1 MKLLKSALLLVCM
14 SLSAVVGTA
23 QTRFLA
29 PSVDPEGDSL
39 AIVRV
44 RAKMDSIRRTCHRPT
59 VAVVLGGGGA
69 RGMAH
74 LGVLRYLEEMG
85 IPVDMVG
92 GTSMGGLV
100 SGLYSLGFGAHY
112 LDSLV
117 RAIDWTVMMSDKIP
131 DSFQTYKVRRNKERF
146 AMTIPFHYDDEDI
159 RTRIDRQ
166 TRYNKNYEQSDTRTG
181 DMSQEMM
188 AKVGMGLPDGFLFG
202 YNVRNTLSSVTV
214 GYQDSVAF
222 DKLPVPFFCVATDML
237 SMNEKNWT
245 AGSLVDAMRSTMAI
259 PGYFR
264 PVRIE
269 GMVLVDGGTRNNFP
283 VDLAKAMGA
292 DIVIGSE
299 MPTPRTLADLGGLA
313 NLILQNITLMS
324 VDICEA
330 NRKNTDILLQHEL
343 KGYTM
348 LSFDS
353 ASVDDIIAQ
362 GYAKA
367 VENKEAF
374 ERIAKRVG
382 AKPGEPAPA
391 PEQEH
396 RQAIDL
402 SKHKVRIGEIR
413 YEGVTEKES
422 DYIISP
428 ALLPRDGLYG
438 RKEIEQVLSALY
450 GTKAFE
456 SVTYRVSGAEEP
468 YTLIFDCQ
476 KGQTNE
482 AGVGLHVDLDEA
494 IYLGAHL
501 GIGTRR
507 LSGLRFVS
515 ELKFGQVSQVD
526 LDLSFKPLAPLP
538 VLGIALKNSYR
549 NFTYR
554 MDDDVANTRVFS
566 KARYNG
572 VNSRLE
578 LYAED
583 ARMVYGNVRFGAAY
597 EMEPYENYLDN
608 EMHWEGWDFRSR
620 WLSTFASLR
629 YDTFNESYF
638 PTHGFRFKLDTR
650 YVFDGYSI
658 YLEDDGME
666 AGEHYE
672 GDVPPYSVGMA
683 QLSAAWPLGRVVV
696 LQPSVYFGWQTEQ
709 PGHMNFIHTLAAGG
723 TLAKRYIDNQLP
735 FFGFSQGFFVCDNF
749 AATAQLDVRFRL
761 NHKNFLTV
769 RGGVYQDKSRIAD
782 LFKTRPTAFAVGAE
796 IGQKT
801 IVGPMKLGA
810 QWCDKTGF
818 SVALSVGF
826 DF

>member
-1 MKLLKSALLLVCM
+1 MTLKGALLLICACLPTV
-14 SLSAVVGTA
+14 LAA
-23 QTRFLA
+23 QHRIIA
-29 PSVDPEGDSL
+29 PSVNPMEDSL
-39 AIVRV
+39 AVARV
-44 RAKMDSIRRTCHRPT
+44 RAKMDSIRQYRPT

-85 IPVDMVG
+85 IPVDLVG

-100 SGLYSLGFGAHY
+100 SGLYSLGFGAEY

-146 AMTIPFHYDDEDI
+146 ALTVPFHYDDEDM
-159 RTRIDRQ
+159 RNRIMRQ
-166 TRYNKNYEQSDTRTG
+166 TRFNKNYEQSDTRSG

-188 AKVGMGLPDGFLFG
+188 AKIGMGLPDGFLFG

-222 DKLPVPFFCVATDML
+222 DQLPVPFFCVATDML

-283 VDLAKAMGA
+283 VDIAKAMGA
-292 DIVIGSE
+292 DIIIGSE

-313 NLILQNITLMS
+313 NLIMQNITLMS

-353 ASVDDIIAQ
+353 KSVDDIIAQ

-374 ERIAKRVG
+374 EKIAKRVG
-382 AKPGEPAPA
+382 AAAGAPGAPA
-391 PEQEH
+391 QER

-402 SKHKVRIGEIR
+402 AKRKVRVGEIR

-422 DYIISP
+422 QYIISP
-428 ALLPRDGLYG
+428 ALLPRDGMYG
-438 RKEIEQVLSALY
+438 REEIEGLLSALY

-476 KGQTNE
+476 KGQTSE

-515 ELKFGQVSQVD
+515 ELKIGQVSQLD
-526 LDLSFKPLAPLP
+526 LDLSYKPLAQLP
-538 VLGIALKNSYR
+538 VVGVTWKNSYR
-549 NFTYR
+549 NFSYR
-554 MDDDVANTRVFS
+554 IDDDAQARTFS

-572 VNSRLE
+572 VNSRVE
-578 LYAED
+578 VYAED
-583 ARMVYGNVRFGAAY
+583 AHMVYGNVRFGAAY
-597 EMEPYENYLDN
+597 EMEPYENYLDDQL
-608 EMHWEGWDFRSR
+608 HWEGWELKSR
-620 WLSTFASLR
+620 WFSTFASLR

-638 PTHGFRFKLDTR
+638 PTRGYRLKLDTR

-658 YLEDDGME
+658 YLEDKGME

-672 GDVPPYSVGMA
+672 GEVPPYSVGTA
-683 QLSAAWPLGRVVV
+683 HASVALPLGRVVV

-723 TLAKRYIDNQLP
+723 TLASRYIDNQIP
-735 FFGFSQGFFVCDNF
+735 FFGFSQGFFVCDSF
-749 AATAQLDVRFRL
+749 AATAQMDVRFRL

-769 RGGVYQDKSRIAD
+769 RGGVFQDKGELAD
-782 LFKTRPTAFAVGAE
+782 LVKTPLSAYAFGAE
-796 IGQKT
+796 FGQKT
-801 IVGPMKLGA
+801 IVGPMKFGA
-810 QWCDKTGF
+810 QWCNKTGF

>member
-1 MKLLKSALLLVCM
+1 MKRVLLLVCACLFSILGM
-14 SLSAVVGTA
+14 A
-23 QTRFLA
+23 QYRFIA
-29 PSVDPEGDSL
+29 PSVNPEEDSL

-44 RAKMDSIRRTCHRPT
+44 RATMDSIRQYRPT

-85 IPVDMVG
+85 IPVDLVG

-100 SGLYSLGFGAHY
+100 SGLYSLGFGAEY

-146 AMTIPFHYDDEDI
+146 ALTIPFHYDNEDM
-159 RTRIDRQ
+159 RDRIARQ
-166 TRYNKNYEQSDTRTG
+166 TRFNENYEQSDTRSG

-188 AKVGMGLPDGFLFG
+188 AKIGMGLPDGFLFG

-222 DKLPVPFFCVATDML
+222 DQLPVPFFCVATDML

-283 VDLAKAMGA
+283 VDIAKAMGA

-313 NLILQNITLMS
+313 NLIMQNITLMS

-353 ASVDDIIAQ
+353 KSVDDIIAQ

-374 ERIAKRVG
+374 EKIAKRVG
-382 AKPGEPAPA
+382 AAAGAPGAPA
-391 PEQEH
+391 QER

-402 SKHKVRIGEIR
+402 AKRKVRVGEIR
-413 YEGVTEKES
+413 YEGVSEKES
-422 DYIISP
+422 QYIISP
-428 ALLPRDGLYG
+428 ALLPRDGMYG
-438 RKEIEQVLSALY
+438 REEIEDVLAALY

-456 SVTYRVSGAEEP
+456 SVTYRISGEQEP

-482 AGVGLHVDLDEA
+482 AGLGVHLDLDEA
-494 IYLGAHL
+494 LYLGAHL

-507 LSGLRFVS
+507 LSGTRFTT
-515 ELKFGQVSQVD
+515 ELKVGQVTQLD
-526 LDLSFKPLAPLP
+526 LDLSYKPLAQLP
-538 VLGIALKNSYR
+538 VVGLAWKNSYR
-549 NFTYR
+549 NFSYR
-554 MDDDVANTRVFS
+554 IDDTDEPGTFS

-578 LYAED
+578 VYAED
-583 ARMVYGNVRFGAAY
+583 SRLIYGNVRFGAAY
-597 EMEPYENYLDN
+597 EMEPYEYYLDDQ
-608 EMHWEGWDFRSR
+608 MHWQGWDFRSR
-620 WLSTFASLR
+620 WFSTFASLR
-629 YDTFNESYF
+629 YDTLNEHYF
-638 PTHGFRFKLDTR
+638 PTHGVRFKLDTR

-658 YLEDDGME
+658 YLEDEGME
-666 AGEHYE
+666 AGESYE
-672 GDVPPYSVGMA
+672 GEVPPYSVGMA
-683 QLSAAWPLGRVVV
+683 HVTAALPLGRVVV
-696 LQPSVYFGWQTEQ
+696 LQPSVYAGWQTEQ

-723 TLAKRYIDNQLP
+723 TLSGRYIDNQLP
-735 FFGFSQGFFVCDNF
+735 FFGFSTGFYACGNY

-761 NHKNFLTV
+761 NHKNFLTL
-769 RGGVYQDKSRIAD
+769 RGGVFQDKDVLAD
-782 LFKTRPTAFAVGAE
+782 LVRTRPTAYAFGAE
-796 IGQKT
+796 IGQKS

-810 QWCDKTGF
+810 QWCNMTGF
-818 SVALSVGF
+818 SVALSIGF

>member
-1 MKLLKSALLLVCM
+1 MTLKSTLLIICACLPTV
-14 SLSAVVGTA
+14 LAA
-23 QTRFLA
+23 QNRIIA
-29 PSVDPEGDSL
+29 PSVDPTKDSL
-39 AIVRV
+39 AVARV
-44 RAKMDSIRRTCHRPT
+44 RAKMDSIRQYRPT

-74 LGVLRYLEEMG
+74 LGVLRYIEEQG
-85 IPVDMVG
+85 IPVDLVG

-100 SGLYSLGFGAHY
+100 SGLYSLGYGAQY

-146 AMTIPFHYDDEDI
+146 ALTVPFHYDDEDMQS
-159 RTRIDRQ
+159 RIDRQ
-166 TRYNKNYEQSDTRTG
+166 TRFNRNYEQSDTRTG

-214 GYQDSVAF
+214 GYQDSLAF
-222 DKLPVPFFCVATDML
+222 DELPVPFYCVATDML

-245 AGSLVDAMRSTMAI
+245 GGSLVDAMRSTMAI

-264 PVRIE
+264 PVRLE

-283 VDLAKAMGA
+283 VDIARAMGA

-313 NLILQNITLMS
+313 NLIMQNITLMS
-324 VDICEA
+324 ADICET
-330 NRKNTDILLQHEL
+330 NRRNTDILLQHEL

-353 ASVDDIIAQ
+353 KSVDDIIAQ

-374 ERIAKRVG
+374 EEIAKRVG
-382 AKPGEPAPA
+382 AVPDAPA
-391 PEQEH
+391 PEH

-402 SKHKVRIGEIR
+402 TKNKVRVGEIR

-422 DYIISP
+422 DYVVSP
-428 ALLPRDGLYG
+428 AMLPRDGLYG
-438 RKEIEQVLSALY
+438 REEIERVLSALY

-456 SVTYRVSGAEEP
+456 SVTYRVSGEQEP

-515 ELKFGQVSQVD
+515 ELKIGQVSQVD
-526 LDLSFKPLAPLP
+526 LDLSYKPLAQLP
-538 VLGIALKNSYR
+538 VIGVAWKNSYR
-549 NFTYR
+549 NFSYWI
-554 MDDDVANTRVFS
+554 DDVSQDRSFS

-583 ARMVYGNVRFGAAY
+583 ARLVYGNVRFGAAY
-597 EMEPYENYLDN
+597 EMEPYESYLDDK
-608 EMHWEGWDFRSR
+608 MHWQGWDFRSR
-620 WLSTFASLR
+620 WFSTFASLR

-638 PTHGFRFKLDTR
+638 PTRGFRFKLDTR

-658 YLEDDGME
+658 YLEDEGME
-666 AGEHYE
+666 PGESYE

-683 QLSAAWPLGRVVV
+683 HVSAALPLGRVVV
-696 LQPSVYFGWQTEQ
+696 LQPSVYFGWQTEH
-709 PGHMNFIHTLAAGG
+709 PGRMNFIHTLGAGG
-723 TLAKRYIDNQLP
+723 ILASRYIDNQLP
-735 FFGFSQGFFVCDNF
+735 FFGFSQVFYVCDSF
-749 AATAQLDVRFRL
+749 AATAQMDIRFRL

-769 RGGVYQDKSRIAD
+769 RGGVLQDKGKMAD
-782 LFKTRPTAFAVGAE
+782 LVKTPLSAYAFGAE

-801 IVGPMKLGA
+801 IIGPMKFGA
-810 QWCDKTGF
+810 QWCNRTGF

>member
-1 MKLLKSALLLVCM
+1 MRKALLLACAC
-14 SLSAVVGTA
+14 LSSVIGMA

-29 PSVDPEGDSL
+29 PSVNPEEDSL

-44 RAKMDSIRRTCHRPT
+44 RAKMDSIRQYRPT

-74 LGVLRYLEEMG
+74 LGVLRYIEEMG
-85 IPVDMVG
+85 IPVDLVG

-100 SGLYSLGFGAHY
+100 SGLYSLGFGAEY

-146 AMTIPFHYDDEDI
+146 ALTIPFHYDNQDI
-159 RTRIDRQ
+159 KSRIERQ
-166 TRYNKNYEQSDTRTG
+166 TRFNKNYEQSDTRTG

-214 GYQDSVAF
+214 GYQDSLDF

-237 SMNEKNWT
+237 SLNEKNWT
-245 AGSLVDAMRSTMAI
+245 TGSLVDAMRSTMAI

-283 VDLAKAMGA
+283 VDVAKAMGA

-299 MPTPRTLADLGGLA
+299 MPVPRTLADLGGLA
-313 NLILQNITLMS
+313 NLIMQNITLMS

-353 ASVDDIIAQ
+353 QSVDDIIAQ
-362 GYAKA
+362 GYARA
-367 VENKEAF
+367 AENKEAF
-374 ERIAKRVG
+374 EAIAKRVG
-382 AKPGEPAPA
+382 AVPGAKDSKASKA
-391 PEQEH
+391 PER

-402 SKHKVRIGEIR
+402 AKQKVKIGEIR
-413 YEGVTEKES
+413 YVGVTEKES
-422 DYIISP
+422 NYIVSP
-428 ALLPRDGLYG
+428 ALLPRDGMYG
-438 RKEIEQVLSALY
+438 REEIEGVLSAIY

-456 SVTYRVSGAEEP
+456 SVTYRISGEEEP

-482 AGVGLHVDLDEA
+482 AGLGIHLDLDEA
-494 IYLGAHL
+494 LYLGAHL

-507 LSGLRFVS
+507 LSGLRFAS
-515 ELKFGQVSQVD
+515 EIKVGQVTQLD
-526 LDLSFKPLAPLP
+526 LDLSYKPLAQLP
-538 VLGIALKNSYR
+538 VVGVAFKNSYR
-549 NFTYR
+549 NFSYKMADEFQAR
-554 MDDDVANTRVFS
+554 AFS

-572 VNSRLE
+572 VNSRAE
-578 LYAED
+578 IYAED
-583 ARMVYGNVRFGAAY
+583 ARLVYGNVRFGAAY
-597 EMEPYENYLDN
+597 EMEPYENYLDDQ
-608 EMHWEGWDFRSR
+608 MHWEGWDFRSR
-620 WLSTFASLR
+620 WFSTFASLR

-638 PTHGFRFKLDTR
+638 PTRGFRFKLDTR

-658 YLEDDGME
+658 YLEDDDME
-666 AGEHYE
+666 AGDHYE
-672 GDVPPYSVGMA
+672 GDVPPYSVGTVHASMA
-683 QLSAAWPLGRVVV
+683 VPLGRVVV
-696 LQPSVYFGWQTEQ
+696 LQPSVYAGWQTEQ

-723 TLAKRYIDNQLP
+723 VVPSRYIDNQIP
-735 FFGFSQGFFVCDNF
+735 FFGFSQGFYVCDSF

-769 RGGVYQDKSRIAD
+769 RGGVFQDKSTLKD
-782 LFKTRPTAFAVGAE
+782 LVRTPLSAYAFGLE
-796 IGQKT
+796 IGQKS
-801 IVGPMKLGA
+801 IIGPVKLGA
-810 QWCDKTGF
+810 QWCNLNGF
-818 SVALSVGF
+818 SAALSVGF

>member
-1 MKLLKSALLLVCM
+1 MTLKSKLLLICACLPTVL
-14 SLSAVVGTA
+14 AA
-23 QTRFLA
+23 QNRIIA
-29 PSVDPEGDSL
+29 PSVNPTEDSL
-39 AIVRV
+39 AVARV
-44 RAKMDSIRRTCHRPT
+44 RARMDSIRQHRPT

-74 LGVLRYLEEMG
+74 LGVLRYMEEMG
-85 IPVDMVG
+85 IPVDLVG

-100 SGLYSLGFGAHY
+100 SGLYSLGYGAQY
-112 LDSLV
+112 IDSLV

-146 AMTIPFHYDDEDI
+146 AMTIPFHYDNADMLN
-159 RTRIDRQ
+159 RIDRQ
-166 TRYNKNYEQSDTRTG
+166 TRFNKNYEQSDTRSG

-214 GYQDSVAF
+214 GYQDSLAF
-222 DKLPVPFFCVATDML
+222 DQLPVPFYCVATDML

-264 PVRIE
+264 PVRLE

-283 VDLAKAMGA
+283 VDIARAMGA

-313 NLILQNITLMS
+313 NLIMQNITLMS
-324 VDICEA
+324 ADICET
-330 NRKNTDILLQHEL
+330 NRRNTDLLLQHEL

-353 ASVDDIIAQ
+353 KSVDDIIAQ

-367 VENKEAF
+367 DENRKTF
-374 ERIAKRVG
+374 ELIAARVG
-382 AKPGEPAPA
+382 AVPGEPA
-391 PEQEH
+391 QER

-402 SKHKVRIGEIR
+402 AKQKVRVGEIR
-413 YEGVTEKES
+413 YEGVTEKEA
-422 DYIISP
+422 DYIVSP

-438 RKEIEQVLSALY
+438 REEIERVLSALY

-456 SVTYRVSGAEEP
+456 SVTYRVSGEQEP

-482 AGVGLHVDLDEA
+482 AGVGIHVDLDEA

-501 GIGTRR
+501 GIGTLR

-515 ELKFGQVSQVD
+515 ELKIGQVSQVD
-526 LDLSFKPLAPLP
+526 LDLSYKPLAQLP
-538 VLGIALKNSYR
+538 VVGVTWKNSYR
-549 NFTYR
+549 NFSYR
-554 MDDDVANTRVFS
+554 IDDDAQARTFS

-572 VNSRLE
+572 VNSRVE
-578 LYAED
+578 VYAED
-583 ARMVYGNVRFGAAY
+583 AHMVYGNVRFGAAY
-597 EMEPYENYLDN
+597 EMEPYENYLDDQL
-608 EMHWEGWDFRSR
+608 HWEGWDLKSR
-620 WLSTFASLR
+620 WFSTFASLR

-638 PTHGFRFKLDTR
+638 PTRGYRLKLDTR

-658 YLEDDGME
+658 YLEDKGME

-672 GDVPPYSVGMA
+672 GEVPPYSVGTA
-683 QLSAAWPLGRVVV
+683 HASVALPLGRVVV

-723 TLAKRYIDNQLP
+723 TLASRYIDNQIP
-735 FFGFSQGFFVCDNF
+735 FFGFSQGFYVCDSF
-749 AATAQLDVRFRL
+749 AATAQMDIRFRL

-769 RGGVYQDKSRIAD
+769 RGGVFQDKGQLAD
-782 LFKTRPTAFAVGAE
+782 LVKAPLTAYAFGAE
-796 IGQKT
+796 LGQKT
-801 IVGPMKLGA
+801 IIGPMKLGA
-810 QWCDKTGF
+810 QWCNRTGF

>member
-1 MKLLKSALLLVCM
+1 MNLLKRILLVVCACLPSVLGM
-14 SLSAVVGTA
+14 A
-23 QTRFLA
+23 QYRIIA
-29 PSVDPEGDSL
+29 PSVNPEEDSL
-39 AIVRV
+39 AVMRV
-44 RAKMDSIRRTCHRPT
+44 RAKMDSIRQYRPT

-74 LGVLRYLEEMG
+74 LGVLRYIEEMG
-85 IPVDMVG
+85 IPVDLVG

-100 SGLYSLGFGAHY
+100 SGLYSLGFGAEY

-146 AMTIPFHYDDEDI
+146 ALTIPFHYDDQDM
-159 RTRIDRQ
+159 RSRIARQ
-166 TRYNKNYEQSDTRTG
+166 TGFNRNYEQSDTRTG

-214 GYQDSVAF
+214 GYQDSLDF

-237 SMNEKNWT
+237 SLNEKNWT
-245 AGSLVDAMRSTMAI
+245 TGSLVDAMRSTMAI

-313 NLILQNITLMS
+313 NLIMQNITLMS
-324 VDICEA
+324 VDICET

-353 ASVDDIIAQ
+353 KSVDDIIAQ
-362 GYAKA
+362 GYARA

-374 ERIAKRVG
+374 EEIARRVG
-382 AKPGEPAPA
+382 AVPGVN
-391 PEQEH
+391 PER

-402 SKHKVRIGEIR
+402 TKQKVRVGEIR

-422 DYIISP
+422 NYIISP

-438 RKEIEQVLSALY
+438 RKEIESILSAIY

-456 SVTYRVSGAEEP
+456 SVTYRISGEQEP

-482 AGVGLHVDLDEA
+482 AGVGIHLDIDEV
-494 IYLGAHL
+494 IYLGAHV

-507 LSGLRFVS
+507 LTGPRFIAEV
-515 ELKFGQVSQVD
+515 KIGQVSLLD
-526 LDLSFKPLAPLP
+526 LDFSYKPLAQLP
-538 VLGIALKNSYR
+538 VVGVTFKNSYR
-549 NFTYR
+549 NFSYWI
-554 MDDDVANTRVFS
+554 DDISQARTFS

-572 VNSRLE
+572 VNSRVE
-578 LYAED
+578 LYVED
-583 ARMVYGNVRFGAAY
+583 SRLTYGNVRFGAAY
-597 EMEPYENYLDN
+597 EMEPYENYLDDQ
-608 EMHWEGWDFRSR
+608 MHWRGWDFRSR
-620 WLSTFASLR
+620 WYSTFASLR

-638 PTHGFRFKLDTR
+638 PTRGFRLKLDTR
-650 YVFDGYSI
+650 YVFDGFSI
-658 YLEDDGME
+658 YMEDEGME
-666 AGEHYE
+666 AGDHYE
-672 GDVPPYSVGMA
+672 GDVQPYSVGIA
-683 QLSAAWPLGRVVV
+683 HASFALPLGRAVV
-696 LQPSVYFGWQTEQ
+696 LQPSVYAGWQTEQ

-723 TLAKRYIDNQLP
+723 VLASRYIDNQIP
-735 FFGFSQGFFVCDNF
+735 FFGFSQGFYVCDNF

-769 RGGVYQDKSRIAD
+769 RGGVFQDKAQLVD
-782 LFKTRPTAFAVGAE
+782 LVKTPLSAYAFGAE

-801 IVGPMKLGA
+801 IIGPMKLGA
-810 QWCDKTGF
+810 QWCNKTGF